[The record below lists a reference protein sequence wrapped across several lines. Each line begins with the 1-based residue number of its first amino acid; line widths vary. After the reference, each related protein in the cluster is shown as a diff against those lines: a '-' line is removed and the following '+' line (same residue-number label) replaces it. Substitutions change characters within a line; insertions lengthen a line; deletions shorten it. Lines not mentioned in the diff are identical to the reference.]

1 VLHVAAE
8 ESGLRGAGSETMLA
22 KLAELIFVEVIRKH
36 ITRLGKEARD
46 RRHGFGMSKAARR

>member
-36 ITRLGKEARD
+36 ITRLGSPGSATRFRYE
-46 RRHGFGMSKAARR
+46 